1 MYFNFRSSYF
11 VILIVSISAVSVLG
25 VVSFLNNV
33 YADNAN
39 MIDKMNM
46 KANVTA
52 SGNMTGHMTGNMTG
66 HMTGNMTGHM
76 TTTNMVKI
84 LSPLQQLKSGT
95 LAKSVQ
101 CHEGLILI
109 IKAEDG
115 SPACVHSQNSQTLI
129 ARGWGTAP

>member
-52 SGNMTGHMTGNMTG
+52 SGNMTG